1 MDVLGYIRQAQASV
15 FIIHQAVHSTPLTYL
30 HTLLQ
35 CYIVL
40 QDKHRP
46 RRNGTEAH

>member
-1 MDVLGYIRQAQASV
+1 MDVQGYIRQAQASA
-15 FIIHQAVHSTPLTYL
+15 FIIHQVVHSTPLTYL
-30 HTLLQ
+30 YTLLQ

-46 RRNGTEAH
+46 RRNAAEAH